1 LLKILWV
8 CERKVGAMV
17 WKETCPSCKGNRYI
31 RVMTADGA
39 VNTRKCPSCKGEGF
53 KIRLTHGTTKAW

>member
-1 LLKILWV
+1 
-8 CERKVGAMV
+8 MV

-31 RVMTADGA
+31 RVMTADGS

-53 KIRLTHGTTKAW
+53 KIRLTQGTTKSW